1 MAASAALLLAF
12 QIPAAARTLR
22 DDAVEPYSGSKAA
35 AEYLRSHHV
44 ENVFARGFATPAV
57 LPYLRTSP
65 FVNTE
70 LGPSKGYYPWTT
82 RTNELQDDAHLDST
96 GADYVLVSLKFEKRS
111 LPFPGFEIAARFPGN
126 ILWKGRHIED
136 DTYVLLRRLPAPAPT
151 EQRRANYLLSVDKGA
166 AQGDGSTG
174 GRPASFRVR

>member
-1 MAASAALLLAF
+1 MAAAVALLLAF

-35 AEYLRSHHV
+35 AEYLRSHQV

-57 LPYLRTSP
+57 LPYLRANP

-70 LGPSKGYYPWTT
+70 LGASKGYYAWTI
-82 RTNELQDDAHLDST
+82 RTNALQDDAHLEVTD
-96 GADYVLVSLKFEKRS
+96 AEYVLVSLKFEKRPV
-111 LPFPGFEIAARFPGN
+111 PFSGFEVAARFPGN
-126 ILWKGRHIED
+126 LLWKGQRIED
-136 DTYVLLRRLPAPAPT
+136 DTYVLLRRLHAPEPQTRPDA
-151 EQRRANYLLSVDKGA
+151 YLLSVDKGA

-174 GRPASFRVR
+174 GRPVSFRVR